1 MKKIHF
7 FTLTI
12 LLFVGFGACLVTPPP
27 FKALAPGLW
36 RGTLQLETAQKQAAI
51 DAKGKLRDNIKFEE
65 VTQGELPFNFE
76 VKYDQNQKM
85 TLEIINADERI
96 IIDDMKY
103 GTDRRTGK
111 DTIFINFP
119 VYDSYIRGT
128 FEERVFAGDWVVR
141 TKENYKIPFV
151 ARYAQNWRF
160 TNLKKE
166 PIADISGRWE
176 TTFDAES
183 EHPEKA
189 IGELKQNGNH
199 LTGTFLTETG
209 DHRFLEGTV
218 QANKF
223 YLSCFDG
230 SHTFLYEGKI
240 IDKDNVIG
248 SFWSGK
254 NKKTTWEAKRNA
266 NAKLSNADTLTQ
278 VKKGME
284 KIAFAFEDS
293 EGKTVSLSD
302 EKFKGKAKVI
312 QMFGT
317 WCPNC
322 YDETR
327 FLVNF
332 LKEKQP
338 NNVAV
343 IGLGFEKYKEKEK
356 ATNAL
361 KNYKAKMNVPYD
373 LLLAGYADKNE
384 AAKAIPMLNKFMA
397 FPTTLFLDKNNKVV
411 RIHTGFSGPATSE
424 YAAFKTDFE
433 KYITEISN

>member
-1 MKKIHF
+1 MQKKYVYFLISA
-7 FTLTI
+7 LAATI
-12 LLFVGFGACLVTPPP
+12 SACIVTPPS

-36 RGTLQLETAQKQAAI
+36 RGTLQLQPKDQLAAV

-65 VTQGELPFNFE
+65 VTQGELPFMFE
-76 VKYDQNQKM
+76 VKYDANQKM
-85 TLEIINADERI
+85 SLDIINADERI
-96 IIDDMKY
+96 TLEDMKY

-141 TKENYKIPFV
+141 TKENYKVPFV
-151 ARYAQNWRF
+151 ARYGQNWRF
-160 TNLKKE
+160 TDLKKE
-166 PIADISGRWE
+166 PTANISGKWQ
-176 TTFDAES
+176 TVFQAEG
-183 EHPEKA
+183 EQPEKA
-189 IGELKQNGNH
+189 VGEFKQDGNH

-230 SHTFLYEGKI
+230 AHAFLYEGKI
-240 IDKDNVIG
+240 TDNTHLIG

-254 NKKTTWEAKRNA
+254 HYKATWEAVRNPD
-266 NAKLSNADTLTQ
+266 AKLGNADTLTQ

-284 KIAFAFEDS
+284 KIDFKFEDS
-293 EGKTVSLSD
+293 DGKVVSLND
-302 EKFKGKAKVI
+302 EKFKGKSKII
-312 QMFGT
+312 QLFGT

-332 LKEKQP
+332 LKENHP
-338 NNVAV
+338 TNVAV

-356 ATNAL
+356 SLNSL
-361 KNYKAKMNVPYD
+361 KNYKTKMNVPYD

-384 AAKAIPMLNKFMA
+384 AAKVIPNLNRFMA
-397 FPTTLFLDKNNKVV
+397 FPTTLFLNKNNQIT

-424 YAAFKTDFE
+424 YTAFKADFE
-433 KYITEISN
+433 KYIQEISN